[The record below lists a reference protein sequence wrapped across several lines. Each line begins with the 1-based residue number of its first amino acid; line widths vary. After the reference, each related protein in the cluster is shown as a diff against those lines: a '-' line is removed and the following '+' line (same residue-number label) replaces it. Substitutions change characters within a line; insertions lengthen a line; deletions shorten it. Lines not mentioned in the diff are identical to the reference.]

1 MRMPDLPADAPA
13 MRDRLLVAND
23 DEGLRTLER
32 QARNRAIADDGSAPV
47 RMARKVD
54 LCCSLCGY
62 GIVSRTPPARCPM
75 CGADGDWSAPPGWT
89 SRRAALQER
98 RTG

>member
-1 MRMPDLPADAPA
+1 MRMRDLPADAPA
-13 MRDRLLVAND
+13 
-23 DEGLRTLER
+23 T
-32 QARNRAIADDGSAPV
+32 
-47 RMARKVD
+47 RKVD

-75 CGADGDWSAPPGWT
+75 CGGEGAWSAPQGWT